1 MKVILP
7 SFVVFALATGV
18 LRAQTAQSPQ
28 SEFQLPEQAQRSG
41 EATAAADGPALLLQ
55 RVADAC
61 NQHESVQARI
71 HFQADLFGQHTIGS
85 GIYLQ
90 RGRGDARN
98 FRLDLR
104 IPLGQIGDT
113 SKEQVLVRVCDGQY
127 LWEHRELPDMDASD
141 GQARSTITKIDIRRI
156 RQALEQNRKPISAN
170 AEHELMWG
178 GLPKLLD
185 GFQRSFCFTSVQADH
200 LDAPSASNDGV
211 DSLKVWV
218 ATGTWRPEALRGFS
232 ATLANDAA
240 QGRSVTVNKQAS
252 QAPDE
257 VALYV
262 GQGDLFPYRIEFRRR
277 AEKGRGGESGAEMI
291 PIMQLVFFEVRLNA
305 PIDDD
310 QFKYDHNAED
320 ITGNVIKNLGVK

>member
-7 SFVVFALATGV
+7 TFVIFTLGAGI
-18 LRAQTAQSPQ
+18 LRAQTAQNAQ
-28 SEFQLPEQAQRSG
+28 SEFRLPEQEQPAG
-41 EATAAADGPALLLQ
+41 VVAASDGADLLIQ
-55 RVADAC
+55 RVADTC
-61 NQHESVQARI
+61 NQLESVQARI

-90 RGRGDARN
+90 RGRGDARK

-104 IPLGQIGDT
+104 IPLGRVGDA

-127 LWEHRELPDMDASD
+127 LWEHRELPDTDISD
-141 GQARSTITKIDIRRI
+141 GQPRSTITKVDIRRV
-156 RQALEQNRKPISAN
+156 RQALEQNPKSVSAN

-185 GFQRSFCFTSVQADH
+185 GLQRSFRFTSVEADH
-200 LDAPSASNDGV
+200 LDAPSVSNDGI
-211 DSLKVWV
+211 DSLKVWL
-218 ATGTWRPEALRGFS
+218 ATGSWRPEALRGFS
-232 ATLANDAA
+232 PSLVNDAA
-240 QGRSVTVNKQAS
+240 QGRPLNVSKQAS

-262 GQGDLFPYRIEFRRR
+262 GQDDLFPYRVEFRRR
-277 AEKGRGGESGAEMI
+277 AEKGRGESTEMT
-291 PIMQLVFFEVRLNA
+291 PIMQLAFFEVRLNA
-305 PIDDD
+305 MIDDD

-320 ITGNVIKNLGVK
+320 ITGNVIKNLGGK

>member
-7 SFVVFALATGV
+7 SFVVFALGAGV

-28 SEFQLPEQAQRSG
+28 SEFRLPEQERPSG
-41 EATAAADGPALLLQ
+41 VVAAADGADLLIQ
-55 RVADAC
+55 RVADTC
-61 NQHESVQARI
+61 NQLESVQARV

-90 RGRGDARN
+90 QGTRDARK

-104 IPLGQIGDT
+104 IPLAQLGDR

-127 LWEHRELPDMDASD
+127 LWEYRELPDTDTSDA
-141 GQARSTITKIDIRRI
+141 QPRSTVTKVDIRRV
-156 RQALEQNRKPISAN
+156 RQALEQNPKSISAN

-185 GFQRSFCFTSVQADH
+185 GLQRSFRFTSVQADH
-200 LDAPSASNDGV
+200 LDAPSVSNDGV

-218 ATGTWRPEALRGFS
+218 ATGSWRPEALRGLS
-232 ATLANDAA
+232 TGLANDAA
-240 QGRSVTVNKQAS
+240 QGRPISVSKQAS

-262 GQGDLFPYRIEFRRR
+262 GQVDLLPYRIEFRRR
-277 AEKGRGGESGAEMI
+277 AEQGRRGGAEMV
-291 PIMQLVFFEVRLNA
+291 PIMQLAFFEVRLNA

-320 ITGNVIKNLGVK
+320 ITGNVIKNLAGK

>member
-7 SFVVFALATGV
+7 SFVVFALGAAV
-18 LRAQTAQSPQ
+18 LRAQTAQTPQ
-28 SEFQLPEQAQRSG
+28 SEFRLPEQDQPSG
-41 EATAAADGPALLLQ
+41 AVATADGADLLIQ
-55 RVADAC
+55 RVAETC
-61 NQHESVQARI
+61 NQIESVQARI

-90 RGRGDARN
+90 QGRGGARK

-104 IPLGQIGDT
+104 IPLGQVGDT

-127 LWEHRELPDMDASD
+127 LWEHRELPDTDASD
-141 GQARSTITKIDIRRI
+141 AQPRSTVTKVDIRRVS
-156 RQALEQNRKPISAN
+156 QALEQNPKSIAAS

-185 GFQRSFCFTSVQADH
+185 GLQRSFRFTSVQADH
-200 LDAPSASNDGV
+200 LDAPSVSNDGV

-218 ATGTWRPEALRGFS
+218 ATGSWRPEALRS
-232 ATLANDAA
+232 SSPSLANDAA
-240 QGRSVTVNKQAS
+240 QGRTAIVSKQAS

-262 GQGDLFPYRIEFRRR
+262 GQVDLFPYRIEFRRR
-277 AEKGRGGESGAEMI
+277 AEQGRGGGTEMI
-291 PIMQLVFFEVRLNA
+291 PIMQLALFEVRLNA

-320 ITGNVIKNLGVK
+320 ITGNVIKNLGGK